1 MSTVALIAASLAAL
15 VLAVVGIKVY
25 VLLTRVHRLM
35 DQLGRI
41 LESDVRPT
49 IEALG
54 GVAQGA
60 RKAVGKV
67 DDGLTAVASTLERV
81 DRVTGQLEPD
91 SVARGLLEPLVARIL
106 AWITRGQR
114 GAASA
119 GKAGACETSA
129 ERGEE
134 PEAG

>member
-25 VLLTRVHRLM
+25 VLLTRVHRLL
-35 DQLGRI
+35 DQVGRI

-60 RKAVGKV
+60 RRAVGKV
-67 DDGLTAVASTLERV
+67 DDGLTSVANALERV
-81 DRVTGQLEPD
+81 DRLTGRLEPD
-91 SVARGLLEPLVARIL
+91 SVARGVVEPLVAKIL
-106 AWITRGQR
+106 AWITRGQK

-119 GKAGACETSA
+119 GKPGASETSV
-129 ERGEE
+129 EQGEE